1 MSRALFHRLAALC
14 PLLLACLTGALADQS
29 QSEGGGGEK
38 KGAEKGSDQK
48 SAPRKS
54 DQTPAEETLRRIR
67 AIATE
72 EWLNAAPAEIEKW
85 LEEGLRDKNSQV
97 YKKICFPEQGSEDPK
112 RFGDPTLF
120 FKRADAAQREFRKIS
135 LDEKASQSLRNAALD
150 MLILVTLQE
159 MNAEAGGASAVSEE
173 DLAKMLYCRGCC
185 ASWWSQ
191 VTKTAKEEW
200 REFAEASFREAAEKG
215 LLEALY
221 MLGVCR
227 EIDGGGRAGEETDTY
242 CADDYYAAVVF
253 LSLARAY
260 LVESEESVQERPKQS
275 EQDLVKQ
282 KRSRAVDRSNL
293 ICESVGLAC
302 KADARRPRISAAD
315 IKMMLSGDFAFLVRQ
330 DDKWWKEGTKDSD
343 QWQWRDLAR
352 DSIRNRA
359 GQPDLKK

>member
-1 MSRALFHRLAALC
+1 MSHALFHRLAALC

-38 KGAEKGSDQK
+38 KEKGSDQK
-48 SAPRKS
+48 SAKRKS
-54 DQTPAEETLRRIR
+54 DQTPAEETLRGIR

-72 EWLNAAPAEIEKW
+72 EWLNDAAPAEIEKW
-85 LEEGLRDKNSQV
+85 LEDELRNKNSQV

-120 FKRADAAQREFRKIS
+120 FKRADAAQMEFRKIS
-135 LDEKASQSLRNAALD
+135 RGEKVSQSLRNAALD

-221 MLGVCR
+221 MLGVCQ
-227 EIDGGGRAGEETDTY
+227 EIDGETGSDKEADGC

-260 LVESEESVQERPKQS
+260 LVESEESVQERQKQS

-282 KRSRAVDRSNL
+282 KSAVDQSNL

-359 GQPDLKK
+359 GQPELKK

>member
-38 KGAEKGSDQK
+38 KVAEKGSDQK
-48 SAPRKS
+48 SEKQKS
-54 DQTPAEETLRRIR
+54 DQTPAEEILRGIR

-72 EWLNAAPAEIEKW
+72 ELLNAAPAKIEKW
-85 LEEGLRDKNSQV
+85 LEDGLRDKYSKV
-97 YKKICFPEQGSEDPK
+97 YKICFPELGSEDPK
-112 RFGDPTLF
+112 QFGDLTLSF
-120 FKRADAAQREFRKIS
+120 NRADAAQIEFLKSSR
-135 LDEKASQSLRNAALD
+135 DEKASQTLRNAALD
-150 MLILVTLQE
+150 TLILVTLQE

-221 MLGVCR
+221 MLGVCQ
-227 EIDGGGRAGEETDTY
+227 EIDGETGSGKEADGC

-253 LSLARAY
+253 LSLAQAY
-260 LVESEESVQERPKQS
+260 LVESEESVQERQKQS

-282 KRSRAVDRSNL
+282 KRICAADQSNL

-302 KADARRPRISAAD
+302 KADTRRPKISADD
-315 IKMMLSGDFAFLVRQ
+315 IKMMLSGGFAFLVRQ
-330 DDKWWKEGTKDSD
+330 DEKWWKEGTKDSD
-343 QWQWRDLAR
+343 QWQWRELAR
-352 DSIRNRA
+352 DSIRNRT
-359 GQPDLKK
+359 GQPELKK

>member
-29 QSEGGGGEK
+29 QLEGGVGEK
-38 KGAEKGSDQK
+38 KAAEKG
-48 SAPRKS
+48 S
-54 DQTPAEETLRRIR
+54 DQTPAEEILRGIR
-67 AIATE
+67 DIATE
-72 EWLNAAPAEIEKW
+72 ERLNAAPAEIEEW
-85 LEEGLRDKNSQV
+85 LEDGLQDKNSKV
-97 YKKICFPEQGSEDPK
+97 YKICFPEQGSEDPK
-112 RFGDPTLF
+112 RFSDPTLF
-120 FKRADAAQREFRKIS
+120 FKWADAAQEEFMKIS
-135 LDEKASQSLRNAALD
+135 RDEKASQSLRNAALD

-221 MLGVCR
+221 MLGECR

-242 CADDYYAAVVF
+242 CADDYYAAVVY

-260 LVESEESVQERPKQS
+260 LLESEKSVQERQKQA
-275 EQDLVKQ
+275 EQDLAKQ
-282 KRSRAVDRSNL
+282 KRSCAVDQSNL

-302 KADARRPRISAAD
+302 KADAHRSKISAD
-315 IKMMLSGDFAFLVRQ
+315 GIKMMLSGDFAFLVRQ
-330 DDKWWKEGTKDSD
+330 DEKWWKEGTKNSK

-359 GQPDLKK
+359 GQSELKK

>member
-29 QSEGGGGEK
+29 QREGGGGEK
-38 KGAEKGSDQK
+38 KVAEKDSDQK
-48 SAPRKS
+48 SAKRES
-54 DQTPAEETLRRIR
+54 DQTPAEEILRGIR
-67 AIATE
+67 DIATE
-72 EWLNAAPAEIEKW
+72 ELLNAAPAEIEEW
-85 LEEGLRDKNSQV
+85 LEDGLRDKNSKV
-97 YKKICFPEQGSEDPK
+97 YKICFPEKGSEDPK
-112 RFGDPTLF
+112 RFGDLTLS
-120 FKRADAAQREFRKIS
+120 FKRADAAHWEFMKIS
-135 LDEKASQSLRNAALD
+135 RDEKASQSLRNAALD

-242 CADDYYAAVVF
+242 CADDYYAAVVY

-260 LVESEESVQERPKQS
+260 LLESEKSVQKQQKQA
-275 EQDLVKQ
+275 EQDLAKQ
-282 KRSRAVDRSNL
+282 KRSCAVDQSNL

-302 KADARRPRISAAD
+302 KADAHRPKISAD
-315 IKMMLSGDFAFLVRQ
+315 NIKMMLSRDFAFLVRQ
-330 DDKWWKEGTKDSD
+330 DEKWWKEGTKNSK

-359 GQPDLKK
+359 GQSELKK